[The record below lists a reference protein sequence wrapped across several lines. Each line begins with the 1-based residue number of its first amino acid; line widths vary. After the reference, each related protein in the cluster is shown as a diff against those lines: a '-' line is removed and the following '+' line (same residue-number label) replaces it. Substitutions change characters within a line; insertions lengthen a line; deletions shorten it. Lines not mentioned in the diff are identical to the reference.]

1 MSRSVTP
8 LPMALASGFSLA
20 LGGGGARGFA
30 HLGVAEALAE
40 RGLVPGRILG
50 TSMGSVIG
58 AGLAAGLTAE
68 RIVELASR
76 FDPWRMARRPAR
88 LGIFDHRPLMEQVVA
103 EVGHPRIEDLPIP
116 FGAATYD
123 LVSGRHELITSG
135 PVLEALIRSCAISVV
150 FAPVAEGDAIWA
162 DAGVWEVVPISLAR
176 GLSSEPV
183 VGVQVIAPKP
193 GWFASSPIA
202 WSLRAGSWMLGT
214 QARGERLAARRYAAL
229 LAARITDPVVDARA
243 DLLIVPNL
251 RGVSWVRFGDVETPR
266 RRGYQAAQRA
276 LAGTPTASP
285 EPAPAAEFAEE
296 VASV

>member
-1 MSRSVTP
+1 M
-8 LPMALASGFSLA
+8 LLASGFSLA

-58 AGLAAGLTAE
+58 AGLAAGLTAA
-68 RIVELASR
+68 RMVELASR

-135 PVLEALIRSCAISVV
+135 PVSEALIRSCALSVV
-150 FAPVAEGDAIWA
+150 FAPVSQGDAIWA
-162 DAGVWEVVPISLAR
+162 DAGVWEPVPISLAR
-176 GLSSEPV
+176 LLSSDPV

-193 GWFASSPIA
+193 GWFASAPIA
-202 WSLRAGSWMLGT
+202 WSLRAGARMLGT
-214 QARGERLAARRYAAL
+214 GAGGERLGARRYTAL

-266 RRGYQAAQRA
+266 RRGYQAAQWA

-285 EPAPAAEFAEE
+285 EPAE
-296 VASV
+296 VAEPAEQVAPA

>member
-1 MSRSVTP
+1 M
-8 LPMALASGFSLA
+8 LLASGFSLA

-58 AGLAAGLTAE
+58 AGLAAGLTAA
-68 RIVELASR
+68 RMVELASR

-135 PVLEALIRSCAISVV
+135 PVSEALIRSCALSVV
-150 FAPVAEGDAIWA
+150 FAPVSQGDAIWA
-162 DAGVWEVVPISLAR
+162 DAGVWEPVPISLAR
-176 GLSSEPV
+176 LLSSDPV

-193 GWFASSPIA
+193 GWFASAPIA
-202 WSLRAGSWMLGT
+202 WSLRAGARMLGT
-214 QARGERLAARRYAAL
+214 GARGERLGARRYTAL

-285 EPAPAAEFAEE
+285 EPAEVAELAEE
-296 VASV
+296 VAPA

>member
-1 MSRSVTP
+1 
-8 LPMALASGFSLA
+8 MALASGFSLA

-68 RIVELASR
+68 RIVELAER

-88 LGIFDHRPLMEQVVA
+88 LGIFDHRPLMERVVA
-103 EVGHPRIEDLPIP
+103 EVGHPRIEDLPVP

-135 PVLEALIRSCAISVV
+135 PVSDALIRSCALSVV
-150 FAPVAEGDAIWA
+150 FLPVADGDAIWA
-162 DAGVWEVVPISLAR
+162 DAGVWEPVPISLAR
-176 GLSSEPV
+176 LLSAEPV

-193 GWFASSPIA
+193 GWFASSPVA
-202 WSLRAGSWMLGT
+202 WSLRAGARMLGT
-214 QARGERLAARRYAAL
+214 EARGERRGERLGARRYAAL

-251 RGVSWVRFGDVETPR
+251 GGVSWVRFGDVETPR
-266 RRGYQAAQRA
+266 QRGYQAAQRA
-276 LAGTPTASP
+276 LAGMPTASP
-285 EPAPAAEFAEE
+285 EPAEAAQIAEETAEE
-296 VASV
+296 VALM